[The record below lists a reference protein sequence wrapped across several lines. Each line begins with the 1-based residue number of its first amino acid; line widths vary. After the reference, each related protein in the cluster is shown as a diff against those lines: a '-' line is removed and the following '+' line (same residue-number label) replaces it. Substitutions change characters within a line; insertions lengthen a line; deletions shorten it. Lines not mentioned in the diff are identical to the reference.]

1 MKKPVIFLSLLAS
14 LIAAQSCTNL
24 EEQVLDESFS
34 PSISYADIANGTLA
48 PVYALLPSIFLHTN
62 YFTIQEIST
71 DEAILP
77 YRGGTDWGDNGIYLA
92 LHQHTSNKYRS
103 KLEKHLELYFTRYFS
118 FGISYQ

>member
-62 YFTIQEIST
+62 YFAIQEIST

-92 LHQHTSNKYRS
+92 CTSIHKQVQIQ
-103 KLEKHLELYFTRYFS
+103 T
-118 FGISYQ
+118 